1 MPGAVPV
8 AKDPRGTSWEAAGGA
23 GPEAHFAT
31 EYLQLVP
38 GRGQRGR
45 GKGGDKRTESPE
57 DKFQPFLRVS
67 GSWGET
73 MTSAEPLSAAGP
85 AGRVRGGDSVTHNLL
100 RRPLE
105 GEFLQRQTASALGE
119 PSCVSPGLR
128 QQGSHPIHPAS
139 PVAPGRNPEL
149 LEPRSLEECPS
160 VKATGCAGEER
171 GTHRQSFA
179 VSSLF
184 PYLTPFS
191 WIHWP
196 WALYY

>member
-1 MPGAVPV
+1 MPRTVPV
-8 AKDPRGTSWEAAGGA
+8 AKDPRGTCWEAAGGA
-23 GPEAHFAT
+23 GPEASFAT

-45 GKGGDKRTESPE
+45 GKGGERTESPE

-67 GSWGET
+67 GSWGEM

-85 AGRVRGGDSVTHNLL
+85 AGRVRGGDSVTHSLL
-100 RRPLE
+100 RRLLE

-119 PSCVSPGLR
+119 PSRVSPGLR

-171 GTHRQSFA
+171 GTHGQSFA
-179 VSSLF
+179 VSSSF
-184 PYLTPFS
+184 PYLTPFP